1 MRSATRERIGKD
13 PLYLHWIGTL
23 PCCVCEVNI
32 ANQDTART
40 WEQRTPTERAH
51 LGPRGLSQKV
61 PDRRV
66 VPLCTFHHRGSVA
79 SLHAL
84 GPKVFW
90 MQRGLDPEEL
100 ITKYNERFDNGERAA

>member
-13 PLYLHWIGTL
+13 PIYLYWIGTL
-23 PCCVCEVNI
+23 PCVVCAAHIERGDGNW
-32 ANQDTART
+32 Q
-40 WEQRTPTERAH
+40 QRTPTEGAH

-66 VPLCTFHHRGSVA
+66 VPWCAYHHRDAVA

-84 GPKVFW
+84 GPRVFW
-90 MQRGLDPEEL
+90 MLHGLDPEEL
-100 ITKYNERFDNGERAA
+100 ITKYNERFDNGERAG